1 MRASYTLFLCFK
13 TQEKKNAHTQ
23 FKNRLSTLEKHV
35 ISSIQSTSIKVSV
48 CFFFLIRII
57 VFFGYSAH
65 EIHALYE
72 RNRKKQKRIT
82 IFDTWF
88 LAAFL
93 R

>member
-48 CFFFLIRII
+48 CFFFLNRII
-57 VFFGYSAH
+57 VFFLAIRH
-65 EIHALYE
+65 MKFTLFMNEIE
-72 RNRKKQKRIT
+72 RNKNELQYSTRG
-82 IFDTWF
+82 F
-88 LAAFL
+88 
-93 R
+93 